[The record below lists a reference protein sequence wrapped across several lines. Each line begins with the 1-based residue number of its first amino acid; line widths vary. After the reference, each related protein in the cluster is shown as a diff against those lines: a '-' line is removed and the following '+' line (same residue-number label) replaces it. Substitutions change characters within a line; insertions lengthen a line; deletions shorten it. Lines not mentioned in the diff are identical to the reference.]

1 MTVSEINE
9 LEQFLYREA
18 ALIDERRYD
27 EWLALMTDDVAYWI
41 PNYSELGE
49 RRDVGV
55 VAYER
60 LSGLQA
66 RVARANHSRSPMQLP
81 VARTRQFV
89 TNVIVDERTSDT
101 ATVTSNLL
109 VYISHDGRSYNHAG
123 KMVHRLRRID
133 GSWRIAEKKISLI
146 DNDQPL
152 SPLPIL

>member
-1 MTVSEINE
+1 MVDSEILE
-9 LEQFLYREA
+9 LERFLYREA
-18 ALIDERRYD
+18 ALIDDRRYD
-27 EWLALMTDDVAYWI
+27 EWLELMTDDVAYWI

-49 RRDVGV
+49 RKDVGV

-66 RVARANHSRSPMQLP
+66 RVARAQHSRSPMQLP

-89 TNVIVDERTSDT
+89 TNVMIEDRTSDA

-109 VYISHDGRSYNHAG
+109 VYISHDGRLYNHAG
-123 KMVHRLRRID
+123 KMEHKLRKID
-133 GSWRIAEKKISLI
+133 GAWRIAEKKISLI

-152 SPLPIL
+152 RPLPIL